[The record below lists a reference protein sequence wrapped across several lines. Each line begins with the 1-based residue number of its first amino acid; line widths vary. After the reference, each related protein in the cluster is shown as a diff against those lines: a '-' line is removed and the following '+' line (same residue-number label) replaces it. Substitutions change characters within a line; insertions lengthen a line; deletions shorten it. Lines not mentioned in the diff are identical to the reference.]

1 MKSNKSRVIIIVAVI
16 LIVLLAIG
24 ATFAV
29 LYMTTDLFKSPK
41 TLFYQYMMQNEE
53 IGQVFNFSELET
65 YTQKEN
71 TAPHTYS
78 ALVTFNQ
85 TITENTSTQ
94 ASPMNDLKIII
105 NGKSDPINQNSS
117 SNLNVQ
123 YADSNLFTINTI
135 KNGDLYGILSEE
147 IITKYIAVKNEN
159 LKEFASKLGFTDEE
173 IEIIPDKI
181 NVNKYD
187 NLFSLT
193 EEQKNNLM
201 NSYKTV
207 LINNISKES
216 YTKQKDVPL
225 LLNNNNINTTTYSV
239 TLTEKQFYN
248 IYKIALETTKNNE
261 VMINIIKEKAKILGY
276 KETQLDEIVN
286 SFQEEIQE
294 IIDDIN
300 LDEKSDNQ
308 AVKIILY
315 TADKMLLKTDIVIY
329 EKTTIGIEY
338 QENNPEKKI
347 LITIN
352 SKESFDNFSI
362 EISKKV
368 ADEKIEFLISIISD
382 VKDQESKIVYK
393 FEKSGNISSN
403 EIKDAVSFGINDG
416 TNTYRIDY
424 TNTNNYSDSIDVEK
438 LDSSNSVTLNDYPA
452 EDIQNLVSAVGE
464 RTFQVLVEKTNA
476 LKQINQGQDIWILR
490 LIPGAQMF
498 NAANQSI
505 NAATNT
511 LEKQAVEAFNSQF
524 MPYSGS
530 DVNGSTVKAL
540 LTTIMSNNANFSNDI
555 SKQITVEFGQYMGVS
570 DTETINGIS
579 NLINTASK
587 YSVSLEYGVEG
598 MVNKIAIKENI

>member
-65 YTQKEN
+65 YTQKEE
-71 TAPHTYS
+71 TTPHTYS
-78 ALVTFNQ
+78 ASITFNQ
-85 TITENTSTQ
+85 TITENTATQ
-94 ASPMNDLKIII
+94 DSPMNDLKIII

-123 YADSNLFTINTI
+123 YADSNLFTVNTI

-159 LKEFASKLGFTDEE
+159 LKEFATKLGLADED
-173 IEIIPDKI
+173 IELIPDKI
-181 NVNKYD
+181 NANQYD

-248 IYKIALETTKNNE
+248 VYKTALETTKNNE
-261 VMINIIKEKAKILGY
+261 VMINIIKEKAKILGCDDS
-276 KETQLDEIVN
+276 QLDEIVN
-286 SFQEEIQE
+286 SFQEGIQKL
-294 IIDDIN
+294 IDDIK

-347 LITIN
+347 VITIN
-352 SKESFDNFSI
+352 RKDSSDNFSI

-368 ADEKIEFLISIISD
+368 ADEKIEFLVTMISD

-403 EIKDAVSFGINDG
+403 EIKDAISFGINDG

-424 TNTNNYSDSIDVEK
+424 TNTDNYSDSIDVEK

-452 EDIQNLVSAVGE
+452 EDIQNLVSAIQE
-464 RTFQVLVEKTNA
+464 RTFQVLVEKTNT

-505 NAATNT
+505 NSATNT

-540 LTTIMSNNANFSNDI
+540 LNTIMSNNANFSNDI
-555 SKQITVEFGQYMGVS
+555 SKQITVEFGQYTGVS